1 MNQKP
6 LRWEEDGLVKMGQ
19 SDDDS
24 FNVNNICIFYDQITI
39 PSVFIHYEDGLEIQR
54 LLYANDSLFVEI
66 NKTGESN
73 E

>member
-24 FNVNNICIFYDQITI
+24 FNVNNICI
-39 PSVFIHYEDGLEIQR
+39 
-54 LLYANDSLFVEI
+54 
-66 NKTGESN
+66 
-73 E
+73 